1 MYLGLSIK
9 PVAYWRFD
17 FYADFYRF
25 PWLRYQVS
33 APSFGKDFMAQ
44 ATYKPSKKLEWYCRF
59 HHEIK
64 PGNNNTGTL
73 LSSKSIAAMS
83 VRCHLNFQINPSIA
97 FRNRVELMWWNYKS
111 AEKQHGLLAFAELF
125 YRPMMKKL
133 SGNIRLQVFETDGFD
148 SRIYA
153 YENDVLYSF
162 SIPSNAGAGV
172 RYYLNMNYDVTRN
185 CSFWLKIAR
194 TIPLKDFSSKSL
206 SENQVA
212 GVCDLKLQMRYIFN

>member
-1 MYLGLSIK
+1 
-9 PVAYWRFD
+9 
-17 FYADFYRF
+17 
-25 PWLRYQVS
+25 
-33 APSFGKDFMAQ
+33 
-44 ATYKPSKKLEWYCRF
+44 
-59 HHEIK
+59 
-64 PGNNNTGTL
+64 
-73 LSSKSIAAMS
+73 MS